1 MADEN
6 MPIEER
12 DERTKEEHVGEPAQ
26 GRHPAGTAAATAA
39 GAVIGGAAGVVG
51 GPGGVAAGATAGA
64 VVGGI
69 VGGVASE
76 GIDTTHQPG
85 KDKPAQDAGNKPQD
99 RSGDA

>member
-1 MADEN
+1 MADER
-6 MPIEER
+6 MPIESR

-51 GPGGVAAGATAGA
+51 GPAGVAAGAAGGA

-76 GIDTTHQPG
+76 GIDSKNQPG
-85 KDKPAQDAGNKPQD
+85 KDTPAHDAGNQPQD